1 VVDGHA
7 RADGPRRWF
16 KACMPVLA
24 HEPALLKV
32 LAARRP
38 DAVPELV
45 AVDKRRSWMLQRDA
59 GTRLRELVQGK
70 ALVEVWRELLPFNAE
85 LQIDAAPDCDQLL
98 AAGAPDRR
106 LALVPGQ
113 YEGLVADEAIA
124 PALGAEEARRA
135 QELAPKIADLC
146 AELAALGVRRRSRT
160 TTSTTGTSS
169 SATAASSSS
178 TGATHASRTRSS
190 RSP

>member
-1 VVDGHA
+1 
-7 RADGPRRWF
+7 
-16 KACMPVLA
+16 MPVLA
-24 HEPALLKV
+24 HEPALLEV

-135 QELAPKIADLC
+135 
-146 AELAALGVRRRSRT
+146 
-160 TTSTTGTSS
+160 
-169 SATAASSSS
+169 
-178 TGATHASRTRSS
+178 
-190 RSP
+190 